1 MQDNSLIG
9 KVLEVAT
16 LNIIS
21 GKAAEF
27 EENFKLARPMVG
39 LYQAWIDK

>member
-1 MQDNSLIG
+1 MQENSLIG

-21 GKAAEF
+21 GKTAEF
-27 EENFKLARPMVG
+27 EVAF
-39 LYQAWIDK
+39 